1 MNQDYSNEL
10 NTVIV
15 NIDEKLSKKYNT
27 NYIGTEHLI
36 ISLLEDERCHANMI
50 LSVCI
55 KKEDM
60 LSIRDIY
67 SQYLINKSSTIQNNI
82 KVSYNSELT
91 KVMEYAKLEKNNIG
105 GDLVGSEHVLLSMIN
120 PDNGFIKLTSMFKSV
135 GVTYDLIIT
144 KCFNQKSKV
153 KNNNKTNNPKNI
165 SMHNFMGVEP
175 NIFNKTNKNIISD
188 FTININQMIKNGKI
202 DKLIGRENEINKI
215 LNILS
220 RRNKN
225 NAMLVGKGGCGKTS
239 IVYGI
244 SDMIE
249 RNKVP
254 SKLQNKEILMLD
266 TIALISGTHFR
277 GMFEE
282 RTKAL
287 FEELKRNKKYI
298 LFIDDIHN
306 SLKNSNK
313 ERDNDLSSLIGDV
326 LNSGD
331 VQVIA
336 TTSFKGYRNSI
347 ENNPS
352 IARKFHKI
360 TIEPTNKQ
368 ETIDIINKNKSYYE
382 QYHNVIYNNDV
393 ITKCVN
399 LADRYITDK
408 SLPDSALDII
418 DLSGAQA
425 SNKNDNNNE
434 VALINQQLSDLEDKK
449 NVLISLGD
457 FDSVNEI
464 NVEINKLKINLIDI
478 KKKSKIENQYQ
489 ITEDD
494 IALAVS
500 DLTSIPINKLSI
512 DEKKKIYNIDKILN
526 ETIIGQE
533 EAVNE
538 VCTAIKRNKVGLG
551 KPNSPTAVFL
561 LLGKSGTGK
570 SLLAKTLA
578 SEIFGDNQS
587 LVRFDMS
594 EYSEKSSV
602 SKLIGASA
610 GYIGYE
616 NGGQLTEA
624 VKNKP
629 YCVLLLDEIEKANAE
644 VYNLFLQLF
653 DEGRLT
659 DNSGQLVNFKNTII
673 IMTSN
678 VGAKRASDFNHGIG
692 FMNDNESNKR
702 DIIKKELK
710 NKFPP
715 EFINRIDKIVYFNEL
730 NDDNLKEI
738 VRLELNKLNKRLIN
752 INFSLNFDEK
762 VIDYLHN
769 LAIMEKEYGA
779 RPIIRIIQ
787 DNVENK
793 ITELLLLNEYENNY
807 VFKISVDNGNCKV
820 E

>member
-10 NTVIV
+10 NSVIN
-15 NIDEKLSKKYNT
+15 NIDDVLSKKYNT
-27 NYIGTEHLI
+27 NYIGSEHLL
-36 ISLLEDERCHANMI
+36 ISILEDDKCHANMI
-50 LSVCI
+50 LNVCVN
-55 KKEDM
+55 KENM

-67 SQYLINKSSTIQNNI
+67 SQYLLDKSSVIKNNI
-82 KVSYNSELT
+82 KPQYNEELT
-91 KVMEYAKLEKNNIG
+91 KILEYAKLEKLKFG
-105 GDLVGSEHVLLSMIN
+105 GELIGSEHVLLSILNPKNNFITLIN
-120 PDNGFIKLTSMFKSV
+120 MFTSV
-135 GVTYDLIIT
+135 GVTYNLITT
-144 KCFNQKSKV
+144 KCFNKIKYKKTNQNLNKVNFMDIGQNLLPKSKQ
-153 KNNNKTNNPKNI
+153 
-165 SMHNFMGVEP
+165 
-175 NIFNKTNKNIISD
+175 NIISD
-188 FTININQMIKNGKI
+188 FTVNINHMVKKGNV
-202 DKLIGRENEINKI
+202 DKLIGRKNELRNII
-215 LNILS
+215 NILS
-220 RRNKN
+220 RRTKN
-225 NAMLVGKGGCGKTS
+225 NAMLVGNSGCGKTS
-239 IVYGI
+239 IIYGL
-244 SDMIE
+244 SEMIE
-249 RNKVP
+249 NNDVP
-254 SKLQNKEILMLD
+254 IKLQNKEILMLD
-266 TIALISGTHFR
+266 TISLISGTHFR

-287 FEELKRNKKYI
+287 FDELKKNKKYI

-313 ERDNDLSSLIGDV
+313 ERDNDLSSLISDI
-326 LNSGD
+326 LNSND

-347 ENNPS
+347 ESNPS

-360 TIEPTNKQ
+360 TIEPTDKKD
-368 ETIDIINKNKSYYE
+368 TIDILNQNKYYYE
-382 QYHNVIYNNDV
+382 QYHNVIYSEDIV
-393 ITKCVN
+393 LKCVE

-408 SLPDSALDII
+408 TLPDSALDII
-418 DLSGAQA
+418 DLSGAHA
-425 SNKNDNNNE
+425 SNCNDKKSE
-434 VALINQQLSDLEDKK
+434 VTLINQQLSDLEDKK

-457 FDSVNEI
+457 FDSVNSI
-464 NVEINKLKINLIDI
+464 NLEQNKLKLNLIDI
-478 KKKSKIENQYQ
+478 KKKFKNDKIYEISEN
-489 ITEDD
+489 D

-500 DLTSIPINKLSI
+500 DLTSIPVNKLNTN
-512 DEKKKIYNIDKILN
+512 EKKKIQNIDSILKN
-526 ETIIGQE
+526 VIIGQD
-533 EAVNE
+533 EAVTE
-538 VCTAIKRNKVGLG
+538 ICTAIKRNKVGLG
-551 KPNSPTAVFL
+551 KPNSPTGVFL

-578 SEIFGDNQS
+578 KEVFGDDSS

-629 YCVLLLDEIEKANAE
+629 YCVLLLDEIEKANTE

-738 VRLELNKLNKRLIN
+738 IRLELNKLNKRLIN

-762 VIDYLHN
+762 VIEYLHN

-807 VFKISVDNGNCKV
+807 IFKISVDNGNCKV